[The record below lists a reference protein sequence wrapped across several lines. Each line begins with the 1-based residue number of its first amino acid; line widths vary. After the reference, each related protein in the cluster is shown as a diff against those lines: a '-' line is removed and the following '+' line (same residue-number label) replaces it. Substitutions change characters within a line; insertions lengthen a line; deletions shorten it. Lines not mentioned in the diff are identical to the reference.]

1 MYSSYDAFGIG
12 VLIYCIV
19 VLAVSAGLGFIP
31 ATIAKNKGYSFGLW
45 WLYGWLLF
53 IIALIHALVL
63 PDKNAQRN
71 YPPQQGTVPQQGPY
85 APPPAGGPVNAGG
98 RPTPPPYA
106 PASSQPPR
114 AGRTPPYPQQ
124 PQGTYMPRQGN
135 APQQG
140 VAPQQVDAAEELQ
153 KYKQLLDNGVITQ
166 EEFDAK
172 KKQLL
177 GI

>member
-1 MYSSYDAFGIG
+1 MYSSYDMLGAG

-19 VLAVSAGLGFIP
+19 VLVIAAGLGFIP

-45 WLYGWLLF
+45 WFYGWMLF
-53 IIALIHALVL
+53 IVALIHSLLL

-71 YPPQQGTVPQQGPY
+71 YPGQQGPY
-85 APPPAGGPVNAGG
+85 APPPSVPGGPVNTSG
-98 RPTPPPYA
+98 RPAPPPYPHM
-106 PASSQPPR
+106 PASYQPPQ
-114 AGRTPPYPQQ
+114 AGRTPPYQQ
-124 PQGTYMPRQGN
+124 PPIGA

-140 VAPQQVDAAEELQ
+140 VAPQQGGQSDAAEELQ

>member
-19 VLAVSAGLGFIP
+19 VLVIAAGLGFIP

-45 WLYGWLLF
+45 WFYGWMLC
-53 IIALIHALVL
+53 IVALIHSLLL

-71 YPPQQGTVPQQGPY
+71 YPGQQGPY
-85 APPPAGGPVNAGG
+85 APPPSIPGGPVNTSG
-98 RPTPPPYA
+98 RPAPPPYPHM
-106 PASSQPPR
+106 PASYQPPQ

-124 PQGTYMPRQGN
+124 PQGTYMSRQGN
-135 APQQG
+135 
-140 VAPQQVDAAEELQ
+140 APQQVDAAEELQ
-153 KYKQLLDNGVITQ
+153 KYKQLLDSGVITQ